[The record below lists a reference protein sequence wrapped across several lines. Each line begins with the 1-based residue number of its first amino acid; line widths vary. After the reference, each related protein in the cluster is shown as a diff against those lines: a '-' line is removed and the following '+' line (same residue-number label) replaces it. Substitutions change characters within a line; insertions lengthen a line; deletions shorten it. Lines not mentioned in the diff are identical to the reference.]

1 MKFLDVMKVKSYLIP
16 VLKIALSI
24 LLIALVI
31 CRNHFIHINN
41 SIWNTIISVVC
52 FLIVILLVLSIY
64 LSVGEMIL
72 INECRAEST
81 LDANIAISYG
91 KSYSIDY
98 VLDLLESNDIIE
110 ILIISNKQ
118 VIKLGATSDSHPGNS
133 MFFDKCYYIDNQN
146 DITIENLKNRII
158 DYSINNKICVIAI
171 DGIPPISSNKTP
183 E

>member
-1 MKFLDVMKVKSYLIP
+1 MSTEIQTQIEWKSLCSKIYLNKA
-16 VLKIALSI
+16 VFKK
-24 LLIALVI
+24 
-31 CRNHFIHINN
+31 
-41 SIWNTIISVVC
+41 C
-52 FLIVILLVLSIY
+52 FLS
-64 LSVGEMIL
+64 S
-72 INECRAEST
+72 RPQAF
-81 LDANIAISYG
+81 
-91 KSYSIDY
+91 
-98 VLDLLESNDIIE
+98 
-110 ILIISNKQ
+110 LIISNKQ